1 VTPGA
6 AGARPRVLV
15 VGSGWRF
22 TSGISYYTCRL
33 TNAFAAVTPTSALLM
48 RRLVP
53 RALYPGRKRVG
64 SVVNDL
70 QYAPG
75 VEVLDG
81 VDWYWGRTAPAASA
95 FLREQRP
102 DVVVLQWWTGAVLHS
117 YLLIATL
124 ARRRGAK
131 VVVEWHEVQDTGEA
145 RIPGVVRYVQL
156 AMRALL
162 RRVDAHVVHSAFDSA
177 ALQQVY
183 GLDPATVT
191 TVPHGPY
198 DHVVEGPAR
207 AAAAAPVPARR
218 TSAEDPPRPA
228 AAQPMRLLFF
238 GTIRPYKGL
247 EDLVEAFSAL
257 PRATAEQFRLSIVGE
272 TWEGWTH
279 PLEAAAASPHAD
291 LIDVVNRYV
300 SDAEVREH
308 FARADALVLPY
319 RRSSASGPLHMAM
332 SAGLPTV
339 VTSVGGLVEAA
350 ADYDGAL
357 PVPPADPAAL
367 RVALEQLLGLRG
379 RRYADP
385 HSWSSSVDA
394 YLGLFTRLGVRG
406 TAPAA
411 DDAPEARDVSLR
423 EVSLRDV
430 ELGDAPLSR
439 PSV

>member
-1 VTPGA
+1 
-6 AGARPRVLV
+6 

-64 SVVNDL
+64 AVVNDL

-75 VEVLDG
+75 VDVLDG
-81 VDWYWGRTAPAASA
+81 VDWYWGTTAPAAA
-95 FLREQRP
+95 RFLAEQRP

-117 YLLIATL
+117 YLLIAAL
-124 ARRRGAK
+124 ARRHGAK

-145 RIPGVVRYVQL
+145 RIPGVVRYVRL

-191 TVPHGPY
+191 TIPHGPY
-198 DHVVEGPAR
+198 DHVVEAVTSPS
-207 AAAAAPVPARR
+207 APVAGDPPPGGLVPARR
-218 TSAEDPPRPA
+218 TSSESLPA
-228 AAQPMRLLFF
+228 AGTAASEPLRLLFF

-247 EDLVEAFSAL
+247 EDLVEAFSSL
-257 PRATAEQFRLSIVGE
+257 PRAVAEQFRLSIVGE

-339 VTSVGGLVEAA
+339 VTTVGGLVEAA
-350 ADYDGAL
+350 AEYDGAL
-357 PVPPADPAAL
+357 PVPAADPAAL
-367 RVALEQLLGLRG
+367 SVALQQLPGLRG

-385 HSWSSSVDA
+385 HSWANSVDA
-394 YLGLFTRLGVRG
+394 YLGVFATLGVAVDR
-406 TAPAA
+406 APAPREI
-411 DDAPEARDVSLR
+411 DLREGRDVAR
-423 EVSLRDV
+423 R
-430 ELGDAPLSR
+430 GGALSR
-439 PSV
+439 PGA

>member
-1 VTPGA
+1 MTASSP
-6 AGARPRVLV
+6 GARPRVLV

-33 TNAFAAVTPTSALLM
+33 TNAFSAVTPTSALLM

-53 RALYPGRKRVG
+53 KALYPGRERVG
-64 SVVNDL
+64 TVVNDL

-75 VEVLDG
+75 VDVFDG
-81 VDWYWGRTAPAASA
+81 VDWYWGRTAPAAA
-95 FLREQRP
+95 GFLSEQEP

-117 YLLIATL
+117 YLLLATL
-124 ARRRGAK
+124 AKRRGAK

-145 RIPGVVRYVQL
+145 RIPGVVRYVKL

-162 RRVDAHVVHSAFDSA
+162 RHVDAHVVHSAYDSA
-177 ALQQVY
+177 LLQQVY
-183 GLDPATVT
+183 DLDPRTVT
-191 TVPHGPY
+191 TIPHGPY
-198 DHVVEGPAR
+198 DHVVDAGGV
-207 AAAAAPVPARR
+207 AAPATADAAVPARR
-218 TSAEDPPRPA
+218 VPPDDAPA
-228 AAQPMRLLFF
+228 PAGHTGSTAPMRLLFF

-247 EDLVEAFSAL
+247 EDLVEAFSSL
-257 PRATAEQFRLSIVGE
+257 PRDVAEQFRLSIVGE

-308 FARADALVLPY
+308 FAGADALVLPY

-332 SAGLPTV
+332 SAGLPVV

-350 ADYDGAL
+350 ADYTGARF
-357 PVPPADPAAL
+357 VPARDPAAL
-367 RVALEQLLGLRG
+367 AAALAELPARRG

-385 HSWSSSVDA
+385 HSWDVTVRRYSA
-394 YLGLFTRLGVRG
+394 LLAGLGVSPVG
-406 TAPAA
+406 PASTG
-411 DDAPEARDVSLR
+411 PEPAR
-423 EVSLRDV
+423 
-430 ELGDAPLSR
+430 P
-439 PSV
+439 